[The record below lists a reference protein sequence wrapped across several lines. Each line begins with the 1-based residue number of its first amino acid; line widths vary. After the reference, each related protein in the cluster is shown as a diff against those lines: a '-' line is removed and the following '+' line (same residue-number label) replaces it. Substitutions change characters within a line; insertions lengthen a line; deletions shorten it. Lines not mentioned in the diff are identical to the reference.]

1 MKILVT
7 GATGFIGT
15 HLLEQLVSKNVSIKA
30 IFHKSEPHL
39 STAIIKQIEWIKADL
54 TNLSALKDSFD
65 DIDQIFHCVG
75 TPHGSACQENL
86 KNLFNGTKNIVNL
99 AITHNIKKI
108 LYVSNTSTLK
118 TINEKG
124 LLQEQLPN
132 SFFPQWHDKEEILY
146 FEIEKEIWRGMAEGL
161 SSIIINPTHILGPHN
176 WKNVNNNLF
185 THIYQN
191 SFLESCPIG
200 CNGFVTLQNV
210 VEAMI
215 LLMQSNVCNERFIIS
230 AENRSY
236 KDIFLLISKGFNKP
250 LGNKP
255 PNSYKINQI
264 IIRNSISHFF
274 NNDKNTLNKKEIMTM
289 NKSYQYDNSKFLKYF
304 KNFEYQSITANI
316 IKLCESY
323 KQKFKLR

>member
-75 TPHGSACQENL
+75 TPLRSACQENL

-99 AITHNIKKI
+99 AIAHNIKKI
-108 LYVSNTSTLK
+108 LYVSNISTLT

-132 SFFPQWHDKEEILY
+132 SFFSQWHDKEEILY

-176 WKNVNNNLF
+176 WKNLNNNLF

-191 SFLESCPIG
+191 SFLESCPTG

-236 KDIFLLISKGFNKP
+236 KDILLLISKEFNKP
-250 LGNKP
+250 LGYKP

-274 NNDKNTLNKKEIMTM
+274 NNDKNTLNK
-289 NKSYQYDNSKFLKYF
+289 
-304 KNFEYQSITANI
+304 
-316 IKLCESY
+316 
-323 KQKFKLR
+323 